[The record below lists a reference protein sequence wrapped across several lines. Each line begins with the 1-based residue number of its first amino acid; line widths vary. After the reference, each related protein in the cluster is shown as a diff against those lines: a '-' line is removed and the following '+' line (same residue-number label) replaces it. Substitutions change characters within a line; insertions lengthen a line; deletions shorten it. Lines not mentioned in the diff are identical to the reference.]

1 MKASIITAPGTPAVL
16 QIQERPTP
24 TLSDHEVLI
33 SVKAAGI
40 NRPDIMQREG
50 KYPPPPDAPQDIPGL
65 EVAGIIKQVGDNV
78 TDWKIGDRVCALVA
92 GGGYAEQA
100 TAHENLCL
108 PIPEHISF
116 EEAAGLPETVFTV
129 WHNVFRLGALS
140 QGEHLLI
147 HGGSSGIG
155 MTAIQLAKAIGAQ
168 VTVTV
173 GTREKGEACMAVGAD
188 QYILYKEQDF
198 EQELKETGVDVILD
212 MVGGSYFEK
221 NISILRPDGRLVY
234 INAMNGAKV
243 PLDLWQIMRKRI
255 RLTGSTLRN
264 RDLAFKTQLRN
275 DILHHAWPFLQDG
288 RLKTIIFKTF
298 PLQQADQ
305 AHQLMESSQHIGKI
319 ILKMNPS

>member
-1 MKASIITAPGTPAVL
+1 MKASIITAAGSPSVL

-24 TLSDHEVLI
+24 TFSDHEVLI

-65 EVAGIIKQVGDNV
+65 EVAGVIGQVGNKV
-78 TDWKIGDRVCALVA
+78 TGWKVGDRVCALVA
-92 GGGYAEQA
+92 GGGYAEQT

-108 PIPEHISF
+108 PIPDQISF
-116 EEAAGLPETVFTV
+116 EEAAGLPETIFTV
-129 WHNVFRLGALS
+129 WHNVFRLGALKT
-140 QGEHLLI
+140 GEHLLL

-155 MTAIQLAKAIGAQ
+155 MTAIQLAKAIGAE

-173 GTREKGEACMAVGAD
+173 GTLEKGEACMAIGAD
-188 QYILYKEQDF
+188 QYILYKETDF

-264 RDLAFKTQLRN
+264 RDLAFKTELRN
-275 DILHHAWPFLQDG
+275 DILQNAWPFLQNG
-288 RLKTIIFKTF
+288 RLKTIIYKTF
-298 PLQQADQ
+298 HLHQADQ

-319 ILKMNPS
+319 ILKID